1 MMKLLAGMFALSL
14 LATTAAASPIS
25 ASASKPVSPLAS
37 PAQHAAPSRTLWA
50 QGLPVYDHIVIVI
63 AENKDYDQ
71 IIGAKSA
78 PYING
83 TLKKEGANL
92 LKMYAEEHHS
102 EGNYFW
108 LFSGSNQGV
117 GFGDAIPAHAV
128 AADNLGAAL
137 LAAGRSFKGY
147 AEDLPAVG
155 STAHESGAYAR
166 KHVPWL
172 SFSNLPNG
180 ATPAASSSLRFA
192 DFPSDYS
199 KLPTVAIVVP
209 NLDHD
214 MHDGSIRAGDKWLQ
228 KHIDDYY
235 QWAKQHNSLLI
246 LTFDESERGKSGLT
260 DPAAAAPEDQNR
272 IVTILAG
279 AHIKP
284 GDYKEG
290 AGVTHVNLLRT
301 LEAMYNLTPSGAQ
314 QQNAAAAGIAD
325 STIIT
330 DVFTTK

>member
-1 MMKLLAGMFALSL
+1 MKLLAGIFAVSL
-14 LATTAAASPIS
+14 LATTAAAYPLS
-25 ASASKPVSPLAS
+25 APTSKPVSPLAH
-37 PAQHAAPSRTLWA
+37 PARPAAPSTTAWP
-50 QGLPVYDHIVIVI
+50 QGLPVYDHVVIVI
-63 AENKDYDQ
+63 EENKDYDQ

-117 GFGDAIPAHAV
+117 GFGDAIPKHPI

-137 LAAGRSFKGY
+137 LAAGHTFAGY

-155 STAHESGAYAR
+155 STASASGAYAR

-172 SFSNLPNG
+172 SFSNLPSG
-180 ATPAASSSLRFA
+180 TAPAVSSGLRLT
-192 DFPSDYS
+192 DLPSDYS

-214 MHDGSIRAGDKWLQ
+214 MHDGSIRDADRWLQ

-246 LTFDESERGKSGLT
+246 LTFDESEHGKKGLT
-260 DPAAAAPEDQNR
+260 DPAAAAPEDRNR
-272 IVTILAG
+272 VVTILAG

-284 GDYKEG
+284 GDYELG

-301 LEAMYNLTPSGAQ
+301 LEAMYNLEPSGAQ
-314 QQNAAAAGIAD
+314 QQNAAAAGITN

-330 DVFTTK
+330 GVFTTK

>member
-1 MMKLLAGMFALSL
+1 MKLLGGIFALSL
-14 LATTAAASPIS
+14 LATTAAAY
-25 ASASKPVSPLAS
+25 PLS
-37 PAQHAAPSRTLWA
+37 HAAPQGVSSLASLARHSAPGTTPWP

-71 IIGAKSA
+71 IIGSKTA

-83 TLKKEGANL
+83 ALKQEGANL

-137 LAAGRSFKGY
+137 LAADRSFKGY
-147 AEDLPAVG
+147 AEDLPAIG
-155 STAHESGAYAR
+155 STASESGAYTR
-166 KHVPWL
+166 KHAPWL

-180 ATPAASSSLRFA
+180 TTPATSSSLRFK
-192 DFPSDYS
+192 DFPSDYRE
-199 KLPTVAIVVP
+199 LPTVAIVVP

-214 MHDGSIRAGDKWLQ
+214 MHDGSVRDGDKWLQ
-228 KHIDDYY
+228 KHIDGYY

-246 LTFDESERGKSGLT
+246 LTFDESEHGKKGLT
-260 DPAAAAPEDQNR
+260 DPAAPAPEDQNR
-272 IVTILAG
+272 VVTILAG

-284 GDYKEG
+284 GDYQEG

-301 LEAMYNLTPSGAQ
+301 LEAMYKLAPSGAQ
-314 QQNAAAAGIAD
+314 QPNAAAAGIAG
-325 STIIT
+325 SAIIT
-330 DVFTTK
+330 DVFTTQ